1 MNNQHLRKL
10 LRPFFKRTSAVIGLA
25 IVLFLVIVAL
35 LGPELA
41 GNDPAKQFYDH
52 MLEGPSRLFPLGTD
66 QLGRD
71 ILSRLLNGAHLS
83 LAVAAAGVVAGAV
96 LGIPLG
102 LTAGYFGGWWDAF
115 VMRVMDV
122 LLAFPGIL
130 LAIGII
136 AILGPGLTN
145 VMIAI
150 AVFGVPQ
157 FARLVRGSTL
167 QVKSLDFVQAA
178 HAQGAGAV
186 RILAKHVL
194 PNVLAPIVVMATLRT
209 AQAILIASSLSF
221 LGLGATP
228 PSPEW
233 GSMLADGRAYIETFP
248 HVAAFPGIAIF
259 LTVLGF
265 NLLGDGLNDM
275 LDPRLRRNL

>member
-1 MNNQHLRKL
+1 MNKTDMMKL
-10 LRPFFKRTSAVIGLA
+10 FRPFFKRKPAVLGAVI
-25 IVLFLVIVAL
+25 VLLLVILAAAGTKVA
-35 LGPELA
+35 PH
-41 GNDPAKQFYDH
+41 NPAYQDYNH
-52 MLEGPSRLFPLGTD
+52 MLEGPSKLYWLGTD

-71 ILSRLLNGAHLS
+71 ILSRLLHGARLS
-83 LAVAAAGVVAGAV
+83 LAVAASGVLVGAV

-102 LTAGYFGGWWDAF
+102 LVSGYYGKWSDT
-115 VMRVMDV
+115 VIMRTMDV

-136 AILGPGLTN
+136 ALLGPGLPN

-150 AVFGVPQ
+150 AVFGIPQ

-167 QVKSLDFVQAA
+167 QVKSLDYVQAA
-178 HAQGAGAV
+178 RSQGASDL

-194 PNVLAPIVVMATLRT
+194 PNVMAPIIVMMTLRT

-221 LGLGATP
+221 LGLGAAP

-233 GSMLADGRAYIETFP
+233 GAMLADGRAYLQTYPHIATFP
-248 HVAAFPGIAIF
+248 GLAIF
-259 LTVLGF
+259 LTVLGL